1 MHMTTWTI
9 GPRNVWKDYRMILT
23 WLLYPSRRSLVK
35 LVPYHSGS
43 CTAGISL
50 CVKLLHSRKGRYIST
65 RRRAPFWQHN
75 CGLSENL
82 GTTDWL
88 PAADDMQL
96 SSEEFLPQKVHPVP
110 QFSHSRKGRRGSS
123 LVFSIEQNLRRAVSE
138 AEWKLPKPVLIRVSV
153 KHLFRSAQAGHDDR
167 GVVTQRAMTLD

>member
-1 MHMTTWTI
+1 
-9 GPRNVWKDYRMILT
+9 
-23 WLLYPSRRSLVK
+23 
-35 LVPYHSGS
+35 
-43 CTAGISL
+43 
-50 CVKLLHSRKGRYIST
+50 
-65 RRRAPFWQHN
+65 
-75 CGLSENL
+75 
-82 GTTDWL
+82 
-88 PAADDMQL
+88 MQL